1 MNEIQKSVLQRHYKQ
16 LSDDIMMT
24 EDLLATLF
32 TRKVFERGMIETIKA
47 EKTPT
52 DQVYKMLSM
61 LPKRGPDAFDI
72 FVDIV
77 KDEYPWLAA
86 MLETSLKNE
95 TESML
100 QLQRQNSLLN
110 LRCTSA
116 TTTSQK
122 IENQSQVDGTTP
134 RPLEVNADPDIK
146 TKVGTFIHKQF
157 GQSKRISQQ
166 DKKIMEKWLSE
177 QLQAERKIRAKKSSI
192 STEEEMQDRSA
203 CTSPDPIQG
212 DLQKVYNKV
221 RDENLS
227 DLLNSAHASKHFE
240 GENESKGSDEIDASF
255 KNDTPMDMATVVTKL
270 DMEIDKLINR
280 MNHMEGLLTQCHY
293 ILGDPDRKQKL
304 PTLIKD
310 SQMEGKQF
318 ERELNKEKAKTEKM
332 LHELYDYCK
341 SINKLENVRQQQRT
355 NIEKNSEEIERLKA
369 ENAVLR
375 EKCTMLETVNNKH
388 LEKEKTLNNL
398 KKMVDDLRSSHTN
411 LADENANYRINYGTN
426 ALRNNRR
433 LGGRNAVIRRGST
446 VAETMTTTVRKPVT
460 KQVLNTNRRSKPL
473 SRI

>member
-1 MNEIQKSVLQRHYKQ
+1 MNEIQRSVLQRHYKQ

-24 EDLLATLF
+24 EDLLAALF

-86 MLETSLKNE
+86 MLETSLR
-95 TESML
+95 TESQM
-100 QLQRQNSLLN
+100 QLSRQNSLLN
-110 LRCTSA
+110 LGCTSA
-116 TTTSQK
+116 TETQL
-122 IENQSQVDGTTP
+122 DGCTL
-134 RPLEVNADPDIK
+134 RQPLEVNADSDVK

-166 DKKIMEKWLSE
+166 DKKVMEKWLLE
-177 QLQAERKIRAKKSSI
+177 QIQSERKSRAKKSSI
-192 STEEEMQDRSA
+192 STEEETQDRSA

-227 DLLNSAHASKHFE
+227 DLLNSVHANKHFE
-240 GENESKGSDEIDASF
+240 GDNETKDSDEIDASF
-255 KNDTPMDMATVVTKL
+255 KNNTPMDLSTVVSKL
-270 DMEIDKLINR
+270 DGEIDKLINR

-310 SQMEGKQF
+310 SQVASKQF
-318 ERELNKEKAKTEKM
+318 EKDLNKEKAKTEKM

-341 SINKLENVRQQQRT
+341 SINRLENVRQQQRLT
-355 NIEKNSEEIERLKA
+355 IEKNTEEIEKIRA

-388 LEKEKTLNNL
+388 MEKEKTLNNL
-398 KKMVDDLRSSHTN
+398 KKMVDDLKSSHTN
-411 LADENANYRINYGTN
+411 LADENANYRINYGTG

-433 LGGRNAVIRRGST
+433 VGVRNVTRRGST
-446 VAETMTTTVRKPVT
+446 VADTMVTTNRKPAT
-460 KQVLNTNRRSKPL
+460 KQVFTSSRRTKPL
-473 SRI
+473 SRFQ